1 MTGFCLK
8 KTQVF
13 HILIVNRIYIKVNN
27 NTGFDA
33 F

>member
-1 MTGFCLK
+1 MTGFCL